1 MKKIFKN
8 FVPVLLII
16 AGIITIY
23 LVILNKKQNNSNNET
38 IESKRKVYNMIK
50 NIDYIY
56 DVNDP
61 IQAYEHFDEV
71 AILKIES
78 IDDVRRYKNRGVCF
92 NTIVTEGKGTI
103 IKNIKGNIENIHL
116 YNINDGE
123 ILFSEW
129 LKCEKEPEKT
139 KKYYEELL
147 GNLDN
152 YYIKYS
158 VRDIESK
165 NVDKGK
171 TYLVF
176 MNRTEKDIHT
186 ISSNVLYEVKEENG
200 NYLILNNKTKKYESI
215 EKYLPKEASK

>member
-1 MKKIFKN
+1 MKRIFKN

-16 AGIITIY
+16 AGIIIIY

>member
-1 MKKIFKN
+1 MKRIFKN

-16 AGIITIY
+16 AGIIIIY

-61 IQAYEHFDEV
+61 IRAYEHFDEV